1 MIEACLSGWPLNHT
15 STIIVL
21 WKRRAALREPKEQQD
36 MGELTLR
43 VDFVMI
49 SDADGEPVLVNPSLV
64 RFVVPAG
71 EGNRNAMI
79 VFDDAHKL
87 YVKGTITEVGEALT
101 IEPD

>member
-1 MIEACLSGWPLNHT
+1 MIEACLSDWRLNHA

-21 WKRRAALREPKEQQD
+21 WKRRAASARAEDEQD
-36 MGELTLR
+36 SGELT
-43 VDFVMI
+43 
-49 SDADGEPVLVNPSLV
+49 SVLVNPSLV